1 MNVNNYNS
9 LSSSIL
15 QIVNPALSILHLPK
29 SRCPQMRFISAELK
43 IEEGPFLRKGRCSA
57 VVRVPESRNKKGL
70 SSSRLRP
77 SAAITALFLGLDFA
91 LCLLKRMDSYIGR

>member
-15 QIVNPALSILHLPK
+15 QIVNSALSILHLPK

-57 VVRVPESRNKKGL
+57 VVRVPESRNKGPFVFKAAALRGHHGL
-70 SSSRLRP
+70 VPRP
-77 SAAITALFLGLDFA
+77 
-91 LCLLKRMDSYIGR
+91 